1 MKNPKKLFYF
11 FSLFIFI
18 GVINFSKVNA
28 DMVNISTIDELK
40 AAVLQDNIET
50 INLKNDLDLGSES
63 IKIKKSI
70 TVDGQGHTITY
81 GKSGAGSL
89 GLTNGI
95 FFGTSNITIH
105 YKNINFGYR
114 EVLGQRSTSNANNW
128 YGIAPAEYGKS
139 GLKLIVE
146 NVGYYS
152 DYGAQ
157 PFHMDHE
164 GNEVIFRGNNEFI
177 MQGKVGTYSEEFA
190 QVTNLTFD
198 VGSHTVIRDENA
210 KNAGFIWSYFEPLT
224 FDVKQNANVD
234 ITTSHD
240 FIYGE
245 TLASKN
251 PMINIEDGG
260 SLKINQS
267 DILSTELVGASGKL
281 IYQSDKN
288 LTINTGYNSNLE
300 IRTKNSSNFSQLT
313 VNLGE
318 ESKTNLSSGNGSVL
332 NNSSSIFQINNISE
346 LTFKSETEISS
357 NTGPIGGNNGA
368 INFIEFSEKMSGY
381 DIFFNDN
388 YKLGTQVLPLSWKM
402 SAQGFSRETEDF
414 SSEEKKTLSSA
425 NKISISRTTEKELV
439 WGTSPWT
446 FCEETGTLTI
456 DSGQLNEFDAS
467 DNPAPWKRKDE
478 NAVSAN
484 SVRKIIFTGKVTAP
498 KQSQQLFAHLNNLV
512 EIVGLQNMDTS
523 NVTNMYGMFL
533 GTSNLVSLDLSNFD
547 TSNVTRMA
555 SMFQEARSLT
565 NLDLSTFNTSRLS
578 DMGSMFDQAVN
589 LTNLDLS
596 NFNTSNVSSMENM
609 FYGAR
614 NLTNINLSNFE
625 TSNVTTMYGMF
636 SGTSNIKNLNLSS
649 FDTSKVSS
657 MTQMFNSMKSL
668 STLTLGDKFKFLKN
682 SSLGVPAPLNIE
694 DKITGKWTRKDG
706 KSKGYSPAD
715 FMANYG
721 SGDLTAGTY
730 VAEISEEE
738 RKLLWGTAPWS
749 FNTDNGVLTVG
760 EGQLNEF
767 NATENPAPW
776 NRKDEDVILADNIK
790 EIVFTGKVIAPNSSN
805 QLFAHLTNLITIT
818 GLQNLETSNVDSM
831 ADMFSGLSSLKNIN
845 LSHFDTSKVKYMN
858 SMFHGASSLSSLD
871 ISTFDTSQVQ
881 NMNDMFKYLKS
892 LSSLMLGEK
901 FRFLPN
907 AQLGVP
913 VGLNA
918 NDKLTG
924 NWVRED
930 GKSKG
935 YTPKEFMENY
945 GQNDLIPGTY
955 VAQISRFGF
964 KEVPNKMSFKDTKIS
979 NRTTTSQRKDP
990 EWKMTIEDTRVGRVN
1005 WRVTAKLTEP
1015 FQDSEGNSI
1024 TSNLLLF
1031 RKAGQSDQW
1040 INPISETLVFEGNN
1054 STNQGEY
1061 DISWNEK
1068 EGPLIQTAPGT
1079 VKVGQYRGAITW
1091 SLVDAP

>member
-1 MKNPKKLFYF
+1 
-11 FSLFIFI
+11 
-18 GVINFSKVNA
+18 
-28 DMVNISTIDELK
+28 
-40 AAVLQDNIET
+40 
-50 INLKNDLDLGSES
+50 
-63 IKIKKSI
+63 
-70 TVDGQGHTITY
+70 
-81 GKSGAGSL
+81 
-89 GLTNGI
+89 
-95 FFGTSNITIH
+95 
-105 YKNINFGYR
+105 
-114 EVLGQRSTSNANNW
+114 
-128 YGIAPAEYGKS
+128 
-139 GLKLIVE
+139 
-146 NVGYYS
+146 
-152 DYGAQ
+152 
-157 PFHMDHE
+157 MDHE

-224 FDVKQNANVD
+224 FDVKQNAKVD

-682 SSLGVPAPLNIE
+682 SSLGVPAPQNIE

-831 ADMFSGLSSLKNIN
+831 ADMFSGLSSLKNLN

-858 SMFHGASSLSSLD
+858 GMFHGASSLSSLD

-892 LSSLMLGEK
+892 LSSLTLGEK

-918 NDKLTG
+918 NDRLTG